1 MRSIFFLLLWISLF
15 PQQAL
20 GESNSL
26 SLEQALEIARSG
38 APDGVMARHDTAIF
52 QAERLKANRYP
63 NPEIEIGMG
72 PNFETL
78 GGGVSDTNLFVGGSI
93 NQEVVLW
100 GKRKL
105 RKEIAEKSITL
116 SKIQELITSQDIDF
130 KVRILYAAI
139 LRGQERLALARHN
152 IQIAQR
158 FVGGTHLKFQQ
169 NEVPFA
175 DVVRAKLEL
184 AKQHKNLIQ
193 EKKDLQV
200 LKEKLNLL
208 LAREFNTPF
217 RASDPFRSLGSLPP
231 LEELLAQSQDRP
243 EFQSIQVQQDQN
255 EKEIRLAKQEAK
267 PNLILGFF
275 AEKDDPDRS
284 LGPTLGIELPIAYR
298 NKGEIETA
306 KARRLKT
313 KYQGEYLSK
322 RVELE
327 VRNNYLE
334 LQKTMESLKM
344 QKEII
349 ESTGD
354 LFRTTFQAYLE
365 GKAEFL
371 RFLETLETI
380 NDLKAE
386 YFDTLFEYFA
396 KKADLE
402 RAIGG
407 DLVSK

>member
-1 MRSIFFLLLWISLF
+1 MKRIGILLLVCLAFPLSARGNEPSLTL
-15 PQQAL
+15 Q
-20 GESNSL
+20 N
-26 SLEQALEIARSG
+26 ALEIARSG
-38 APDGVMARHDTAIF
+38 APEGVMARHDTAIT

-63 NPEIEIGMG
+63 NPEIAIGVG

-78 GGGVSDTNLFVGGSI
+78 GGNVSNTNLFVGGDIS
-93 NQEVVLW
+93 QEVVLW
-100 GKRKL
+100 GKRRL
-105 RKEIAEKSITL
+105 RKEIADQSISI

-130 KVRILYAAI
+130 QVRILYAGI
-139 LRGQERLALARHN
+139 LRSQERLALTRHN

-158 FVGGTHLKFQQ
+158 FVGGTHLKYQQ
-169 NEVPFA
+169 NEVPYA

-193 EKKDLQV
+193 EKKDLKV
-200 LKEKLNLL
+200 LKERLNLL
-208 LAREFNTPF
+208 LARDLNTPF
-217 RASDPFRSLGSLPP
+217 RAGDPFRPLGSLPP
-231 LEELLAQSQDRP
+231 LDTLITKSQERP
-243 EFQSIQVQQDQN
+243 EFQSIQVQQEQN

-267 PNLILGFF
+267 PNLILGLF

-284 LGPTLGIELPIAYR
+284 FGPTSGIELPIAYR

-306 KARRLKT
+306 KAKRMKT
-313 KYQGEYLSK
+313 NYQKEYLSK
-322 RVELE
+322 KIELQ

-334 LQKTMESLKM
+334 LQRTMESLKM
-344 QKEII
+344 QKEMI

-380 NDLKAE
+380 NNLKAE

-396 KKADLE
+396 KKANLE

-407 DLVSK
+407 ELVSK